1 VLFSTGPDNT
11 FDGGFFVAV
20 REYAISPLLVSNLS
34 WRQYEKRRSTR
45 DAGPKS
51 SPTEAPLSWSDLRT
65 YNLLDTGFSGA
76 LTTGFLNTWKR
87 AYRNHTFIQFTPSLP
102 SLTFRIILSGGRPG
116 LVPGLCTG
124 AFICT
129 LLQWTYNELG
139 IARVKFVY
147 RSQVALAPPNLQR
160 PSSPPLTSD
169 NRPTEPPRPLSYKI
183 LSFLGFQR
191 ISDEEYL
198 TKMKATRDHY
208 LRQIEV
214 LEREAEEKSR
224 EDSNES
230 KGNS

>member
-1 VLFSTGPDNT
+1 MDDPAFRT
-11 FDGGFFVAV
+11 VAQGTLITCDCNHRSRSGCIRNV
-20 REYAISPLLVSNLS
+20 EGPLLVSNLS

-51 SPTEAPLSWSDLRT
+51 NPTEAPLSWSELRT

-76 LTTGFLNTWKR
+76 LTAGFLNTWKR
-87 AYRNHTFIQFTPSLP
+87 
-102 SLTFRIILSGGRPG
+102 GRPG

-139 IARVKFVY
+139 IARVKFVS
-147 RSQVALAPPNLQR
+147 RNRHAQVAPASPTLQL

-169 NRPTEPPRPLSYKI
+169 NRPTELPRPLSYKI
-183 LSFLGFQR
+183 LGFLGFQR

-224 EDSNES
+224 EDLSESN
-230 KGNS
+230 GNS